1 MSLKIENIS
10 DDSAPTLPAKLGFGQ
25 IFSRRMFTQ
34 EWTEASGWHN
44 AKIGPYQNISLPP
57 STAVF
62 HYAQEIFEGTKAYR
76 RADGNINLFRPWE
89 NARRFNRSAKRMA
102 MQLVDEE
109 SHVDAMAQLVKLEHQ
124 WVPNGAGESLYIRP
138 TMIATEPALGVHAS
152 GSYLHYIIVGP
163 VSAYFATGLNP
174 VPVFISDQYVR
185 AVRGGTG
192 EAKCGGNYAASL
204 IVGEEVRAKGYQQVL
219 WLDGVERKYV
229 EEVGAMNIAF
239 AYGKHIITPAL
250 SGTILPGIT
259 RDSVLKLAPDL
270 GYTVSE
276 EGIDVNQI
284 LRDLQNGQITEAFGM
299 GTAAVIAPV
308 GKFGYLE
315 KDYIVN
321 GNQIGPIA
329 QHLYKTLTDIQYGR
343 IADPYGW
350 THTIAVK

>member
-1 MSLKIENIS
+1 MNIKIENIK
-10 DDSAPTLPAKLGFGQ
+10 DDSKPVLPGKLGFGQ

-34 EWTEASGWHN
+34 EWNKEQSWHS
-44 AKIGPYQNISLPP
+44 AKIGPFQNLSLSPA
-57 STAVF
+57 TAVL

-89 NARRFNRSAKRMA
+89 NARRFNRSAARMA
-102 MQLVDEE
+102 MELVDEE
-109 SHVDAMAQLVKLEHQ
+109 SHVDAIAQLVKLEHQ
-124 WVPNGAGESLYIRP
+124 WVPSGEGESLYIRP

-152 GSYLHYIIVGP
+152 SSFLHYIIVGP
-163 VSAYFATGLNP
+163 VGAYFATGLNP
-174 VPVFISDQYVR
+174 VPVFITDQYVR

-250 SGTILPGIT
+250 SGTILHGVT
-259 RDSVLKLAPDL
+259 RNSVLKLAPDL

-276 EGIDVNQI
+276 ERIDVNQI
-284 LRDLQNGQITEAFGM
+284 LRDLETGAITEAFGM

-315 KDYIVN
+315 KDYLVN
-321 GNQIGPIA
+321 NNQTGPIA

-350 THTIAVK
+350 THTIEVK